1 MTQEIYF
8 LVSILAI
15 SNQNSFRVLLIKLL
29 PYILFEKYIYILEW
43 KWPAKGTCTVSIVSA
58 QLYLAK
64 DTHSSSM
71 PAILQFSSK
80 GVGRFENE
88 SDVRG
93 ALHS

>member
-1 MTQEIYF
+1 
-8 LVSILAI
+8 V
-15 SNQNSFRVLLIKLL
+15 
-29 PYILFEKYIYILEW
+29 P
-43 KWPAKGTCTVSIVSA
+43 IVSA